1 MSITIVNIPI
11 LPQFTCLI
19 LDQVNTHREPPTQRR
34 AKRNVN
40 KLWIECLYDA
50 WWFFDFYTNVRE
62 RERERIERERSEIKR
77 VKNIYVI
84 LLYHQVLEVQ
94 EHAKS
99 RKFFRRLGRVK
110 WISKFARVF
119 RGIFGVVLLCKLKKF
134 LFYRGERSDPL
145 PWSPLDPCIK
155 NIRVSWEKK
164 TFSCYMVNT
173 LYKIH
178 IKWLLISSKVKKYYW
193 PWPHP
198 H

>member
-62 RERERIERERSEIKR
+62 RKRERIERERSEIKKESKKSIR
-77 VKNIYVI
+77 YIA
-84 LLYHQVLEVQ
+84 LPPGLRSSRTCQVQKLF
-94 EHAKS
+94 S
-99 RKFFRRLGRVK
+99 GRVK

-178 IKWLLISSKVKKYYW
+178 IKWLLISPKVKKYYW